1 MVLGRAALLV
11 PEAGVW
17 AGGTLLWAPS
27 TSLPG
32 HRPCQ
37 AAAEKACKTPRE
49 LGRASSFPAEWR
61 LGKMVIETE
70 IGNNLEYS
78 GNQIKTSSFH
88 IDSLKHLF
96 IFALF

>member
-1 MVLGRAALLV
+1 
-11 PEAGVW
+11 
-17 AGGTLLWAPS
+17 
-27 TSLPG
+27 
-32 HRPCQ
+32 
-37 AAAEKACKTPRE
+37 
-49 LGRASSFPAEWR
+49 
-61 LGKMVIETE
+61 MVIETE